1 MELYIPWGC
10 TDEVSEGGGGGD
22 SLRGGHMLMNIK
34 TRLQSEK
41 GVVILWI
48 TTEVHMYDSKSNN
61 VASKYTQMVG
71 KMEM

>member
-1 MELYIPWGC
+1 
-10 TDEVSEGGGGGD
+10 
-22 SLRGGHMLMNIK
+22 MLMNIK